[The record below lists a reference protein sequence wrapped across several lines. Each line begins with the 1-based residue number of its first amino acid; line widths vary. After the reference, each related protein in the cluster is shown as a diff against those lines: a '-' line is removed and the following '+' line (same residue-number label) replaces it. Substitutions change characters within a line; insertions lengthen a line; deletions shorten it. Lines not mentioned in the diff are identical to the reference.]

1 MKRPFLIVAILSL
14 FIFTCSCATTGGI
27 PAANLPSAPKDTE
40 KYQHRVEP
48 GDIIEVSIWE
58 ADGLKNYESQ
68 VSREGTINL
77 MFIENIPVIGLT
89 EKELD
94 EKITKE
100 LKIYYVDPNV
110 SVKIKEIVYVL
121 GESEAPGA
129 YNFENGLTLASII
142 ASSGGPTKEAKLKN
156 VVVIRDYNT
165 NPQVIVSDFSRML
178 KKGDMTQ
185 NIILKGG
192 DIVYLPS
199 SGISDVKFFAEQLLP
214 IIDLIFTPTR
224 VTPLTP

>member
-1 MKRPFLIVAILSL
+1 MKKPFLIAAVFSLSILT
-14 FIFTCSCATTGGI
+14 FSCATTGGI
-27 PAANLPSAPKDTE
+27 PAANLPSTPEDTE

-48 GDIIEVSIWE
+48 GDMIVVSLWE
-58 ADGLKNYESQ
+58 ADGLKDYESQ
-68 VSREGTINL
+68 VKRDGTINL
-77 MFIENIPVIGLT
+77 MFIEDIPVMGLT

-94 EKITKE
+94 DRITKE

-110 SVKIKEIVYVL
+110 SVKIKEVVYVL
-121 GESEAPGA
+121 GESKSPGA
-129 YNFENGLTLASII
+129 YYFENGLTLASII
-142 ASSGGPTKEAKLKN
+142 ASSGGPTRDAKLKN

-178 KKGDMTQ
+178 KMGDMTQ

-199 SGISDVKFFAEQLLP
+199 TSISNVKYFAQQLIP
-214 IIDLIFTPTR
+214 VIDLIFTPTR
-224 VTPLTP
+224 VTPITP